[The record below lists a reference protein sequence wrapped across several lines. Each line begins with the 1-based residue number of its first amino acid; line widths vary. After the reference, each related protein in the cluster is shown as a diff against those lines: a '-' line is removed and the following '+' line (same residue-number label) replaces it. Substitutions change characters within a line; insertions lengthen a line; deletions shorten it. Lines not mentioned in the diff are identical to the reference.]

1 VTAQAATDRLT
12 TTNDSELRDHAAA
25 TRRARARARRKRRA
39 RHAGWTPADR
49 RGQGPAAYGRRVA
62 TPFRVQRAVPPGHR
76 VAVDLRHWLGAVR
89 EAALTDF
96 RTDAAER
103 RICLAA
109 VLARHTD
116 WPTATARTGWGLLAD
131 RGCVSRS
138 TVARFLSWLRAR
150 DLIGVVS
157 TGRVGSLTRPM
168 ALTDPATP
176 ATPPPRTAGPT
187 PTTGGRDAGAD
198 TGTTSGDWEG
208 NEAAVYVLV
217 EPIPTPRPVQEP
229 DPGLLALDPRY
240 TAGLLGVDPHGR
252 AVDLTRLGPLAADQ
266 LHDPALAGLR
276 RHHHLRAA
284 HQHPAVERTDTPK
297 MSRGA
302 GTQSAREPAC
312 SRCHRPPAGPLRG
325 GNNAT
330 SWPHLPEPGQP
341 TPRPV
346 PPVGQTTPPPPD
358 RRSQPVGP
366 CPCRGQWSRDA
377 PARTRRDRLHLTD
390 RLLAI
395 APDLTGIGSARLL
408 RHLLRPWLEADWTIN
423 DVFLAIENHPTTG
436 LRPHSPTIT
445 TTGPGAVRHPAG
457 WLLARMRDWT
467 QPDGT
472 PTPNHATRTAHATA
486 TRTLAEHHQR
496 HTDNQ
501 TKAARVPPTPEWT
514 AARDALHDRL
524 HATRSTSA

>member
-1 VTAQAATDRLT
+1 VTAQAATGRLT
-12 TTNDSELRDHAAA
+12 SPDA
-25 TRRARARARRKRRA
+25 RARATAARRKRRRRA
-39 RHAGWTPADR
+39 VAWSADCR

-62 TPFRVQRAVPPGHR
+62 TPLRVQRAVPPGHR
-76 VAVDLRHWLGAVR
+76 VAVDLRHWLAAVR
-89 EAALTDF
+89 DAALTDF
-96 RTDAAER
+96 RADAAER
-103 RICLAA
+103 RVCLAA
-109 VLARHTD
+109 ILARHTD

-138 TVARFLSWLRAR
+138 TVARFMAWLRAR

-168 ALTDPATP
+168 ALTGPATP
-176 ATPPPRTAGPT
+176 TTPPPGTAGPAA
-187 PTTGGRDAGAD
+187 GGSRDTGAD
-198 TGTTSGDWEG
+198 PGATGDTWEG

-217 EPIPTPRPVQEP
+217 EPIPTPRAVQEP

-252 AVDLTRLGPLAADQ
+252 AIDLTRLGPLAADQ

-276 RHHHLRAA
+276 RHHHTRAA
-284 HQHPAVERTDTPK
+284 RQHEAVERTDTPK
-297 MSRGA
+297 MSRRA
-302 GTQSAREPAC
+302 GTQNAREPTC

-330 SWPHLPEPGQP
+330 PWQHLPEPAQPTPRSVPPAGQP
-341 TPRPV
+341 TP
-346 PPVGQTTPPPPD
+346 PPPG
-358 RRSQPVGP
+358 QPVQQVP
-366 CPCRGQWSRDA
+366 AAQPWPCRGQWSRTA
-377 PARTRRDRLHLTD
+377 PARTRRDRLRLID
-390 RLLAI
+390 RLRAI
-395 APDLTGIGSARLL
+395 APDLALIGSPRLL

-436 LRPHSPTIT
+436 LRPHSPTLNL
-445 TTGPGAVRHPAG
+445 TGPGAVHHPAG

-472 PTPNHATRTAHATA
+472 PTPNHTTRTALAMAARTA
-486 TRTLAEHHQR
+486 AEQHQR

-501 TKAARVPPTPEWT
+501 TKAARVPPTPQWT
-514 AARDALHDRL
+514 AARAELRQRR
-524 HATRSTSA
+524 TI

>member
-1 VTAQAATDRLT
+1 MTAQAADGRLT
-12 TTNDSELRDHAAA
+12 TADARAWATAARR
-25 TRRARARARRKRRA
+25 TRRPARAPGRR
-39 RHAGWTPADR
+39 
-49 RGQGPAAYGRRVA
+49 GPAALAGRGPRKPHSPTSA
-62 TPFRVQRAVPPGHR
+62 S
-76 VAVDLRHWLGAVR
+76 
-89 EAALTDF
+89 
-96 RTDAAER
+96 DAADR

-109 VLARHTD
+109 VLARH
-116 WPTATARTGWGLLAD
+116 TGWGLLAD

-138 TVARFLSWLRAR
+138 TVARFLAWLRAR

-168 ALTDPATP
+168 ALTGPPTPTPAP
-176 ATPPPRTAGPT
+176 ATPPPGTTGPA

-208 NEAAVYVLV
+208 NEAAVYVLT
-217 EPIPTPRPVQEP
+217 EPIPAPRPVQEP

-252 AVDLTRLGPLAADQ
+252 AIDLTRLGPLAADQ
-266 LHDPALAGLR
+266 LHDPALAGLH
-276 RHHHLRAA
+276 RHHQHLRPA
-284 HQHPAVERTDTPK
+284 HQHEAVERTDTPK
-297 MSRGA
+297 MSRRA
-302 GTQSAREPAC
+302 GTQDAREPAR
-312 SRCHRPPAGPLRG
+312 SRCHRPPTGPLRG

-330 SWPHLPEPGQP
+330 SWPHLPRPAQP
-341 TPRPV
+341 TPRAV
-346 PPVGQTTPPPPD
+346 PAVGQPTPPPPD
-358 RRSQPVGP
+358 QPAQLPEP
-366 CPCRGQWSRDA
+366 CPCRGQWPRTA
-377 PARTRRDRLHLTD
+377 PARTRRDRLHLVQ

-408 RHLLRPWLEADWTIN
+408 RHLLRPWLQADWTIN

-436 LRPHSPTIT
+436 LRPHPPTIT
-445 TTGPGAVRHPAG
+445 TTGPGTVHHPAG

-472 PTPNHATRTAHATA
+472 PTPNHTTRTALAMA
-486 TRTLAEHHQR
+486 ARTLAEQHQR

-501 TKAARVPPTPEWT
+501 TWTNRVPPTPEWN
-514 AARDALHDRL
+514 AARAALHDRL

>member
-1 VTAQAATDRLT
+1 VTAQAATGRLT
-12 TTNDSELRDHAAA
+12 SPDA
-25 TRRARARARRKRRA
+25 RARATVARRKRRRRA
-39 RHAGWTPADR
+39 VAWSADCR

-76 VAVDLRHWLGAVR
+76 VAVDLRHWLAAVR

-96 RTDAAER
+96 RTDAADR

-138 TVARFLSWLRAR
+138 TVARFLAWLRAR
-150 DLIGVVS
+150 DLLGVVS

-168 ALTDPATP
+168 ALTGPATP
-176 ATPPPRTAGPT
+176 TTPPPGTTDPT
-187 PTTGGRDAGAD
+187 PAAGGPDARAG

-240 TAGLLGVDPHGR
+240 TAGLLGVDHHGR

-266 LHDPALAGLR
+266 LHDSALAGLH
-276 RHHHLRAA
+276 RHHQTRTARQLG
-284 HQHPAVERTDTPK
+284 AVERTDTPK

-312 SRCHRPPAGPLRG
+312 SRCHRPPIEPLRG

-330 SWPHLPEPGQP
+330 SWPRQPRPAEP
-341 TPRPV
+341 TPRSV
-346 PPVGQTTPPPPD
+346 PPVGQATPPPPGQ
-358 RRSQPVGP
+358 RAPQGRAAQQ
-366 CPCRGQWSRDA
+366 CPCRGQWSRTT
-377 PARTRRDRLHLTD
+377 PARTRRDRLRLVH

-408 RHLLRPWLEADWTIN
+408 RHLLRPWLEAGWTIN

-472 PTPNHATRTAHATA
+472 PTPNHATRTQLATA
-486 TRTLAEHHQR
+486 TRVAAEQHRR

-501 TKAARVPPTPEWT
+501 TNANRVPPTPAWT
-514 AARDALHDRL
+514 AARAVLHNRL

>member
-1 VTAQAATDRLT
+1 VTAQAATGRLT
-12 TTNDSELRDHAAA
+12 SPDA
-25 TRRARARARRKRRA
+25 RARATAARRKRRRKA
-39 RHAGWTPADR
+39 AGWSAECR

-76 VAVDLRHWLGAVR
+76 VAVDLRHWLAAVR

-96 RTDAAER
+96 RTDAADR

-138 TVARFLSWLRAR
+138 TVARFLAWLRAR
-150 DLIGVVS
+150 DLLGVVS
-157 TGRVGSLTRPM
+157 TGRLGSLTRPM
-168 ALTDPATP
+168 ALTGPAAPT
-176 ATPPPRTAGPT
+176 TPP
-187 PTTGGRDAGAD
+187 PTTGGPAPAGVGEAGAGPG
-198 TGTTSGDWEG
+198 TGSGEWEG

-217 EPIPTPRPVQEP
+217 EPIPAPRPVQEP

-240 TAGLLGVDPHGR
+240 TAGLLGVDHHGR

-276 RHHHLRAA
+276 RQQQTRAVR
-284 HQHPAVERTDTPK
+284 QHGAVERTDTPK
-297 MSRGA
+297 MSREA
-302 GTQSAREPAC
+302 GTQSAREHAC

-408 RHLLRPWLEADWTIN
+408 RHLLRPWLEAGWTIN

-472 PTPNHATRTAHATA
+472 PPPNHATRTAHATA